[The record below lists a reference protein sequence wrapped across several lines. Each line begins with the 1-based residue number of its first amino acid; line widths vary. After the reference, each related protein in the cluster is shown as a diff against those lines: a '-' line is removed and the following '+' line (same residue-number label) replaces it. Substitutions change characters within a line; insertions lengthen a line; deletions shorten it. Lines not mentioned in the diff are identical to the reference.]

1 MEPVCDRERDRY
13 GRIFRNLITLYVVHT
28 KHGREIDRQTDR
40 KPADLGIAGQQRI
53 AEFASLLR
61 ANP

>member
-1 MEPVCDRERDRY
+1 MEQLCDREGDRY
-13 GRIFRNLITLYVVHT
+13 GRIFRNLITLYVVRT
-28 KHGREIDRQTDR
+28 KHGSETDR
-40 KPADLGIAGQQRI
+40 KPADLGIAAQQRI

>member
-1 MEPVCDRERDRY
+1 MEQLCDKERDRY
-13 GRIFRNLITLYVVHT
+13 GRIFRNLITLYVVHA
-28 KHGREIDRQTDR
+28 KHGSETDR
-40 KPADLGIAGQQRI
+40 RPSDLANAGQERV

>member
-1 MEPVCDRERDRY
+1 MEPLCDRERDRY
-13 GRIFRNLITLYVVHT
+13 ARIFRNLITLYVVHT
-28 KHGREIDRQTDR
+28 KHGSETG
-40 KPADLGIAGQQRI
+40 KPVDLGIGAQQRI

>member
-1 MEPVCDRERDRY
+1 MEQLWDRERDRY

-28 KHGREIDRQTDR
+28 NIVVREEADR
-40 KPADLGIAGQQRI
+40 PWHRI
-53 AEFASLLR
+53 AELASLLR